1 MNWTKSKNKLM
12 KSFNFNDFISALE
25 FINKVG
31 RVSEKLNHHPK
42 ITNLYNLVELEL
54 WTHTTDSVTE
64 LDYELAK
71 EIDSLL
77 TPT

>member
-12 KSFNFNDFISALE
+12 KSFNFNDFTSALE

-54 WTHTTDSVTE
+54 WTHSTNSVTE
-64 LDYELAK
+64 LDYELAR
-71 EIDSLL
+71 EIDNLQK
-77 TPT
+77 

>member
-12 KSFNFNDFISALE
+12 KSFNFNDFTSALE

-54 WTHTTDSVTE
+54 WTHSTNSVTE

-71 EIDSLL
+71 EIDTLQK
-77 TPT
+77 

>member
-25 FINKVG
+25 FINSVG

-54 WTHTTDSVTE
+54 WTHSTNSVTE
-64 LDYELAK
+64 LDYELAN
-71 EIDSLL
+71 EIDSL
-77 TPT
+77 

>member
-1 MNWTKSKNKLM
+1 M

>member
-12 KSFNFNDFISALE
+12 KSFNFNDFTSALE

>member
-1 MNWTKSKNKLM
+1 MNWIKSKNKLM

-25 FINKVG
+25 FINNVG

-54 WTHTTDSVTE
+54 WTHSTNSVTE
-64 LDYELAK
+64 LDYELAN
-71 EIDSLL
+71 EIDSL
-77 TPT
+77 

>member
-1 MNWTKSKNKLM
+1 M

-77 TPT
+77 TQT

>member
-25 FINKVG
+25 FINNVG

-54 WTHTTDSVTE
+54 WTHSTNSVTE

-71 EIDSLL
+71 EIDNL
-77 TPT
+77 

>member
-71 EIDSLL
+71 EIDNLQK
-77 TPT
+77 

>member
-1 MNWTKSKNKLM
+1 M

-25 FINKVG
+25 FINNVG

-54 WTHTTDSVTE
+54 WTHSTNSVTE
-64 LDYELAK
+64 LDYELAN
-71 EIDSLL
+71 EIDSL
-77 TPT
+77 

>member
-25 FINKVG
+25 FINNVG

-54 WTHTTDSVTE
+54 WTHSTNSVTE
-64 LDYELAK
+64 LDYELAN
-71 EIDSLL
+71 EIDSL
-77 TPT
+77 

>member
-12 KSFNFNDFISALE
+12 KSFNFSDFTSALE
-25 FINKVG
+25 FINNVG

-54 WTHTTDSVTE
+54 WTQSTNSVTE

-71 EIDSLL
+71 EIDNLQK
-77 TPT
+77 